1 MTTASPGYFFD
12 ETSWRNNPKFN
23 KDIALM
29 AVLDPKARAN
39 LTSSPEN
46 YIVGMTSEIANT
58 PGNQK
63 DLKAYQYYDKGWNLS
78 KTLIENWDPQTKSA
92 KSLAQDILSNLYLYP
107 ANQIQPSEGQQ
118 ASKKGFAFWCQDLEV
133 DAKSA
138 ANGPDI
144 QAQFAGIL
152 AAMWAGH
159 QVLKGSN
166 VKKIPIVSRS
176 IMTNLH
182 VDPATQKFDKTELVD
197 LNDVIPML
205 QKLGINNIKDTP
217 PPDSSRVTKGRTS
230 WNLMSVLKHNGLID
244 GFIYEEYGQA
254 NPSLKT
260 PLRITSDHA
269 PFDLKQDL
277 PYAIMGWYY
286 ATNNNNNLPTASSSK
301 GVAFDYYDQNGVMPI
316 NAAAYFSTGS
326 KDIAEA
332 LAIDPATYFFPTS
345 SPLANAT
352 SSKLQ
357 YSESGGGRI
366 IDLSMLPSSYQ
377 AIISIDVSRE
387 ADYSSYSGFYRLADS
402 DGSVTDPISGQIIAP
417 GQFGYK
423 EAALSA
429 SNRISNIDNLSL
441 SSDGSGSFSASLHGG
456 MMFAP
461 FTEVTESGHENTF
474 FSFAAANS
482 DGFQHFKQIA
492 PNSFGMEDMHNGG
505 DKDFNDLIIDLSIT
519 EII

>member
-1 MTTASPGYFFD
+1 MTTASPGYFLN
-12 ETSWRNNPKFN
+12 ETSWRNNPQFK

-39 LTSSPEN
+39 LTSEN

-58 PGNQK
+58 PGDQK
-63 DLKAYQYYDKGWNLS
+63 DLHPYQYYDKGWNTS
-78 KTLIENWDPQTKSA
+78 KALIQNWDPQTKTA
-92 KSLAQDILSNLYLYP
+92 KSLANDILNNLYLYP

-118 ASKKGFAFWCQDLEV
+118 AKKKGFAFWCQDLEV
-133 DAKSA
+133 NAELA

-159 QVLKGSN
+159 QVLEGSN

-182 VDPATQKFDKTELVD
+182 VDPATQQFDKTELVD

-205 QKLGINNIKDTP
+205 QKLGIKNIKGTP
-217 PPDSSRVTKGRTS
+217 PPDYSRVKKGRTS
-230 WNLMSVLKHNGLID
+230 WNLMSVLKQNGLID

-254 NPSLKT
+254 NPSLKN

-269 PFDLKQDL
+269 PFDLTQDL
-277 PYAIMGWYY
+277 PYAIMGKYY
-286 ATNNNNNLPTASSSK
+286 GKNNNLPAARSSK
-301 GVAFDYYDQNGVMPI
+301 GVAFDFHDQNGVMPI
-316 NAAAYFSTGS
+316 NAAAYFAAGS

-332 LAIDPATYFFPTS
+332 LAIDPATYFLPTPS
-345 SPLANAT
+345 LLANAT

-357 YSESGGGRI
+357 YSESGGSRI

-387 ADYSSYSGFYRLADS
+387 ADYSSYSGFYSLADS
-402 DGSVTDPISGQIIAP
+402 DGSVRDPISGQIIAP

-429 SNRISNIDNLSL
+429 SNRISSIDNLSL

-461 FTEVTESGHENTF
+461 FTEVTEPGHENTF

>member
-1 MTTASPGYFFD
+1 MTTASPGYFFN
-12 ETSWRNNPKFN
+12 ETSWRNNPKFK

-29 AVLDPKARAN
+29 AVLDPKARTT
-39 LTSSPEN
+39 LTSRPEN
-46 YIVGMTSEIANT
+46 YVVGMTSEIANT
-58 PGNQK
+58 PGDQGDTK
-63 DLKAYQYYDKGWNLS
+63 PYQYYDKGWKLS
-78 KTLIENWDPQTKSA
+78 KTLIQNWDPKAKSA
-92 KSLAQDILSNLYLYP
+92 KNLANEILSNLYLYP
-107 ANQIQPSEGQQ
+107 DNQIKPSEGQL
-118 ASKKGFAFWCQDLEV
+118 AKKKGFAFWCQDLEV
-133 DAKSA
+133 KAELP

-144 QAQFAGIL
+144 QAQFAGII

-182 VDPATQKFDKTELVD
+182 VSPATKHFDKTELVD

-205 QKLGINNIKDTP
+205 KRLGISNIKGTP
-217 PPDSSRVTKGRTS
+217 PPDYSRVKKGRTS
-230 WNLMSVLKHNGLID
+230 WNLMSVLKQNGLID

-277 PYAIMGWYY
+277 PYALMGYY
-286 ATNNNNNLPTASSSK
+286 GKGGNLPAASSSK
-301 GVAFDYYDQNGVMPI
+301 GVAFDFYDKNGVMPV
-316 NAAAYFSTGS
+316 NAAAYFAAGS
-326 KDIAEA
+326 KDIVEA
-332 LAIDPATYFFPTS
+332 LAIDPATYFLPTS

-352 SSKLQ
+352 ASKLQ
-357 YSESGGGRI
+357 YSESGGNRI

-387 ADYSSYSGFYRLADS
+387 ADYSSYSGFYRLADT
-402 DGSVTDPISGQIIAP
+402 DGSVRDPISGEIIAP
-417 GQFGYK
+417 GQLGYK

-429 SNRISNIDNLSL
+429 SNRISNIDNLYL
-441 SSDGSGSFSASLHGG
+441 SSDGSGSFTASLYGG

-461 FTEVTESGHENTF
+461 FTEVTEPGHENTF
-474 FSFAAANS
+474 FSFGAANS

-505 DKDFNDLIIDLSIT
+505 DKDFNDLVIDLSIT